1 MQASVSV
8 LQSTA
13 SKWGPSTP
21 DSLNVGL
28 PLIDKHS
35 LHMGNGSIARS
46 IFVVALCKN
55 VIKFVVGTYDQPK
68 VMEVCGD
75 VNIDEALGLEWMPEM
90 AGVQVTDFDMDVM

>member
-55 VIKFVVGTYDQPK
+55 VIKFTSIK
-68 VMEVCGD
+68 FNTIIIS
-75 VNIDEALGLEWMPEM
+75 NITIIKFNRNWC
-90 AGVQVTDFDMDVM
+90 VIN